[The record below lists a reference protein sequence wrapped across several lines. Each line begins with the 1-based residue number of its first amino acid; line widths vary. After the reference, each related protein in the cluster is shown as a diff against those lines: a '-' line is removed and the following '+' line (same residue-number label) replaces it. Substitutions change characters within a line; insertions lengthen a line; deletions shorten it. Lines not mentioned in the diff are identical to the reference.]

1 MRILIIVQLIDMLD
15 KAPRLSISNIIWILS
30 SDTICQLNQ
39 LFWNSEAEMLSIKEM
54 SMDMDTVCLY
64 QQSGGAS
71 SLKTEAYRI
80 YSDQGNQFKNT
91 LYMVFDSL
99 IVQVSAQ
106 IYVSRRTL

>member
-1 MRILIIVQLIDMLD
+1 MPEKKRFFPLT
-15 KAPRLSISNIIWILS
+15 PSLSNVIWILS

-39 LFWNSEAEMLSIKEM
+39 LFSNSEAEMLSIKEM